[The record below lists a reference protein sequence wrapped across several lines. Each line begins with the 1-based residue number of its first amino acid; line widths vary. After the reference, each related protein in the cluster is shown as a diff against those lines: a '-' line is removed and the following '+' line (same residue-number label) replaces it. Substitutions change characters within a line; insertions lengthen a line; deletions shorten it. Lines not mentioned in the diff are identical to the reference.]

1 MPRVRMLAMLLT
13 IVLSTAVA
21 WAQEAETANFDVLL
35 DAVRANKKA
44 VVAVN
49 LDLTDE
55 EAGKFWPVYDEY
67 QGELNGVNDRL
78 MKLVQEYTEGLK
90 TMTDAKALELT
101 SQYLQVEEDR
111 AKLRRTFLPKI
122 EKALPGRKVARFY
135 QIENKID
142 AITRYELASHI
153 PVID

>member
-1 MPRVRMLAMLLT
+1 MPLRMLATLLT
-13 IVLSTAVA
+13 IVLSTALA
-21 WAQEAETANFDVLL
+21 WAGEADTAEFDVLL

-44 VVAVN
+44 VIAVN
-49 LDLTDE
+49 LNLTDE
-55 EAGKFWPVYDEY
+55 EAAKFWPVYDEY

-78 MKLVQEYTEGLK
+78 IKIVQEYTDGLK
-90 TMTDAKALELT
+90 AMTDAKALELT
-101 SQYLQVEEDR
+101 GQYLQVEEDR

-122 EKALPGRKVARFY
+122 EKTLPGRKVARFY